1 MKVRKVLRKHLRR
14 AGAGVDVAGDL
25 NAVVA
30 ANVNEPGTSRVSSR
44 QRTRIVQR
52 GGHTEVFRDDET
64 HTEGGPDE
72 RA

>member
-1 MKVRKVLRKHLRR
+1 
-14 AGAGVDVAGDL
+14 
-25 NAVVA
+25 VA